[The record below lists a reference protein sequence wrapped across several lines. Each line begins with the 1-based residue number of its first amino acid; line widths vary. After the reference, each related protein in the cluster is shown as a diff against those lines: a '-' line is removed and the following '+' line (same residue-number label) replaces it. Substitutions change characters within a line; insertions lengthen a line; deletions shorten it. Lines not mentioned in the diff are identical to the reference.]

1 MKAKL
6 LNEMRKIVNKYDP
19 VGIYYT
25 TEAFNEY
32 DPEIRDIYTSFKK
45 SKVLN
50 EFTKEVHN
58 VFVKWFFPSV
68 AGKREKYIDL
78 SKDLFKLLKN
88 QNKIY

>member
-1 MKAKL
+1 MNAKL
-6 LNEMRKIVNKYDP
+6 LNEMKKIVNKYDP

-25 TEAFNEY
+25 TEAFDEY
-32 DPEIRDIYTSFKK
+32 DPEIKDIYINFKK
-45 SKVLN
+45 SKTLN

-68 AGKREKYIDL
+68 AGKKERYINL

-88 QNKIY
+88 QNKNY